1 LILALLAVPALG
13 QLGVPLVAAHLTVF
27 WFSQSSNVTPP
38 VCMAAFAG
46 AGIAGAQPYQT
57 GFHAMKLSSF
67 LYLMP
72 FMFVYTPM
80 LMPDGFNAGV
90 AYTWAMLFLAAIPYG
105 AGMIG
110 FLIGRLAMWERVV
123 LVAAGC
129 AMAFPGHLS
138 DALGTAM
145 FLLVL
150 GRQWAARRRSQLRPA
165 R

>member
-1 LILALLAVPALG
+1 
-13 QLGVPLVAAHLTVF
+13 
-27 WFSQSSNVTPP
+27 
-38 VCMAAFAG
+38 
-46 AGIAGAQPYQT
+46 
-57 GFHAMKLSSF
+57 MKLSSF